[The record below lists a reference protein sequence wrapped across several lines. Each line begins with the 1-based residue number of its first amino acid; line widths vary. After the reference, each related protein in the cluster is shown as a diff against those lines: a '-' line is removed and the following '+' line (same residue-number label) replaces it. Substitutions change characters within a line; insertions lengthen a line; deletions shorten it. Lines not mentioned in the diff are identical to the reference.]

1 MNEYLLCFV
10 PDDATLI
17 VVICI
22 YFCCIV
28 KSVFSEILDI
38 YNITTTIVVIPLYF
52 DNVGGN
58 EMSEILD
65 IYNITTIF
73 VVIFLFN
80 KKKNTKNIKIY
91 IIYIF

>member
-1 MNEYLLCFV
+1 M
-10 PDDATLI
+10 
-17 VVICI
+17 
-22 YFCCIV
+22 
-28 KSVFSEILDI
+28 LDI

-80 KKKNTKNIKIY
+80 KKKNIKNIKIY
-91 IIYIF
+91 NIYIFKK